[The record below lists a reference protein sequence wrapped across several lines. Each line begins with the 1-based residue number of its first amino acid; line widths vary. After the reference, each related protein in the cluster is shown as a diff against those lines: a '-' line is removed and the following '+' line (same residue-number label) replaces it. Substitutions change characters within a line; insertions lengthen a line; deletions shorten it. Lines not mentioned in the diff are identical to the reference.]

1 MVVKDPDQSRN
12 RNKGQQ
18 WAALLIV
25 IVFTKYI
32 HLVEAQ
38 PIPSTAS
45 AHIDSATSNPS
56 DSSSETRRLLHW
68 RQTFFWAIVLVLIF
82 FLAALVIIRFTLRYR
97 AYLFRERQKPTP
109 SEDVWKMHRLPEDE
123 AGPRDEA
130 PP

>member
-1 MVVKDPDQSRN
+1 MVVKDPDQCRN

-25 IVFTKYI
+25 LVFTKYVYE
-32 HLVEAQ
+32 VEAK

-45 AHIDSATSNPS
+45 THIDSAATNPADSN
-56 DSSSETRRLLHW
+56 SETRRLLHW

-109 SEDVWKMHRLPEDE
+109 SEDVWQMHRLPEDDV
-123 AGPRDEA
+123 GPQDESL
-130 PP
+130 P